1 MCPITELNGEYLATQ
16 RDAFLRGGPG
26 PDFGNGDGESAHVGR
41 PTEADVKG
49 DDARQAMGLEK
60 LVVDAKGQ
68 GEKEVVEKV
77 NGILGF

>member
-1 MCPITELNGEYLATQ
+1 
-16 RDAFLRGGPG
+16 
-26 PDFGNGDGESAHVGR
+26 
-41 PTEADVKG
+41 VKG

-68 GEKEVVEKV
+68 GEKQVVEKV